1 MPITRRA
8 AALGAALLPFAP
20 SLGQGYERS
29 HSARIEKRT
38 GGRLGVAVLDTQS
51 GKRLEHRAQE
61 RFAMCSTFKFLL
73 AAAVLQRID
82 AGKDSADRVLHYR
95 RAICSPIR
103 PLPKNM
109 SSKEAWRFPSLCQ
122 AAVEFSDNTA
132 ANLLLETIG
141 GPAGWTRFARTLG
154 DSVSRLDRIELALN
168 SAIPGDARDTTTP
181 AAMLQ
186 DMKKVLLEN
195 TLSDVSRQELQ
206 AWMIA
211 NTIGAHRL
219 RAGLPKDWRA
229 GDKTGTSFKDASND
243 IAIIWPPDRAPILA
257 CVYFAESG
265 LPDEA
270 RDAAIADVGRVIGG
284 GF

>member
-8 AALGAALLPFAP
+8 AALGVALLPFAP
-20 SLGQGYERS
+20 SLAKDMSDPIG
-29 HSARIEKRT
+29 AIEKRT

-61 RFAMCSTFKFLL
+61 RFAMCSTSKFLL
-73 AAAVLQRID
+73 AAAVLLRID
-82 AGKDSADRVLHYR
+82 AGKDRADRVLHYR
-95 RAICSPIR
+95 QSDLLSHSPITEKHVGEGR
-103 PLPKNM
+103 LTL
-109 SSKEAWRFPSLCQ
+109 SVLCQ
-122 AAVEFSDNTA
+122 AAVEFSDNAA

-168 SAIPGDARDTTTP
+168 SAIPGDKRDTTTP
-181 AAMLQ
+181 AAMLE
-186 DMKKVLLEN
+186 DMKKVLLGN
-195 TLSDVSRQELQ
+195 ILSDASRQELQ

-219 RAGLPKDWRA
+219 RAGLPKDWRV
-229 GDKTGTSFKDASND
+229 GDKTGTGFNGARND

-257 CVYFAESG
+257 CVYFAKSV
-265 LPDEA
+265 LVDDA
-270 RDAAIADVGRVIGG
+270 RDGAIADVGRVIGD

>member
-20 SLGQGYERS
+20 SLAADLS
-29 HSARIEKRT
+29 DPLDALEKRT
-38 GGRLGVAVLDTQS
+38 GGRLGVAVLDTHT
-51 GKRLEHRAQE
+51 GKCLEHRAQE

-82 AGKDSADRVLHYR
+82 AGKESAERILHYQKSDLLSH
-95 RAICSPIR
+95 SPITE
-103 PLPKNM
+103 KHVVEGGM
-109 SSKEAWRFPSLCQ
+109 AISALCQ

-154 DSVSRLDRIELALN
+154 DSVSRLDRTELALN